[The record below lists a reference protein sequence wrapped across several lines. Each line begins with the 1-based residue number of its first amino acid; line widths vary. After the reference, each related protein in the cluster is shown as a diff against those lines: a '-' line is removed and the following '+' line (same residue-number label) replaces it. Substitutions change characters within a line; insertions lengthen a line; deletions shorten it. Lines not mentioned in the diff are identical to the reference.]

1 MTDFFHQMPI
11 LSTIGL
17 VLLFGFLGSRLAR
30 LVKLPSVTGY
40 IFAGVMVGKSVLG
53 WIHDAPGSSLPL
65 FLENIS
71 IIALGIIAFSIGAE
85 LRFTKLKMLG
95 KSVLAIAVTAA
106 AGSTLAITGA
116 IMLGVWLFPGLLFTG
131 SDPRKILSLALIL
144 GAIGSATAPAAILA
158 VISEYKTRGPVTD
171 TLMATVAIDD
181 VFCVL
186 IFGLIFPVA
195 TALVGGGAAGSHLSF
210 SGMVLHPVR
219 EIVFSL
225 VMGGL
230 AGLFVVWLLSF
241 IRGKS
246 SHLVII
252 LGFIL
257 LLSGLAARYHLS
269 PLLTNMTLGCV
280 LINLS
285 PRGSLVLSAI
295 DNIEPPLFVA
305 FFTIAGIHLDLK
317 LLAGIGV
324 LGLLYFFAR
333 GVGKVGG
340 AALGAVLSRAP
351 RIVRRYVGLGLL
363 PQAGVA
369 LGLVLLVQE
378 QPQLNRVLLGG
389 KSFSGI
395 ITNCIL
401 ATVAVNEL
409 IGPLAAKFALG
420 RAKEIPPEVIE

>member
-1 MTDFFHQMPI
+1 MTDFFHQLPI
-11 LSTIGL
+11 ISTIGL

-40 IFAGVMVGKSVLG
+40 IFAGVVVGKSVLG
-53 WIHDAPGSSLPL
+53 WIPDAPGSSLPL

-71 IIALGIIAFSIGAE
+71 LIALGIIAFSIGAE
-85 LRFTKLKMLG
+85 LRFTKLKKLG
-95 KSVLAIAVTAA
+95 KSVLAIAIVAA

-116 IMLGVWLFPGLLFTG
+116 IMLVAWIFPGLLLPG
-131 SDPRKILSLALIL
+131 SDLRDIFSLALIL
-144 GAIGSATAPAAILA
+144 GAIGSATAPAAVLS
-158 VISEYKTRGPVTD
+158 VINEYKSKGPVTEA
-171 TLMATVAIDD
+171 LLATVAIDD
-181 VFCVL
+181 VFCIL

-195 TALVGGGAAGSHLSF
+195 TALVGGGAAGSPLSF

-219 EIVFSL
+219 EIVLSL

-230 AGLFVVWLLSF
+230 AGLFVVWLVSF

-246 SHLVII
+246 SQLVII

-257 LLSGLAARYHLS
+257 LLSGLAAHFHLS

-285 PRGSLVLSAI
+285 PRGGLVLSAI

-333 GVGKVGG
+333 VLGKVGG
-340 AALGAVLSRAP
+340 ASLGAVLSRAP

-369 LGLVLLVQE
+369 IGLVLLVQE
-378 QPQLNRVLLGG
+378 QPQLNQVLLGG
-389 KSFSGI
+389 KSFSAI

-401 ATVAVNEL
+401 ATVALNEL
-409 IGPLAAKFALG
+409 IGPLAAKFALSK
-420 RAKEIPPEVIE
+420 AKEIHQEVVE